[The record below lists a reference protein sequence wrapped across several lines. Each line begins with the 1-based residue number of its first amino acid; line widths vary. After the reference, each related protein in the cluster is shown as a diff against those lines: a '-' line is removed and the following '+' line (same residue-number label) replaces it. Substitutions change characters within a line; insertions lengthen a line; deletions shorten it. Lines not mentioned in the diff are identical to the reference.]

1 MFDIYFED
9 IALGEREVFGSR
21 AVSRDEIVRFA
32 AEYDPQPFHLDEA
45 SARHTPLGGLCASG
59 WHTGSM
65 MMRMLV
71 DHTAERRIASLGS
84 LGLDYLR
91 WLKPVR
97 PGDTLRVATEV
108 VEKRPS
114 SRRREL
120 GLMKLKIT
128 VANQHGEPVLEL
140 IANTMVARRAA
151 GE

>member
-32 AEYDPQPFHLDEA
+32 AEYDPQPFHLDDA

-71 DHTAERRIASLGS
+71 DHMAERRIAALGS
-84 LGLDYLR
+84 PGLDYLR

-97 PGDTLRVATEV
+97 PGDTLCVATEV
-108 VEKRPS
+108 VDKRPS
-114 SRRREL
+114 SRRRDSAL
-120 GLMKLKIT
+120 GS
-128 VANQHGEPVLEL
+128 E
-140 IANTMVARRAA
+140 
-151 GE
+151 